1 MSPSGRERRFKLRH
15 YRYGAR
21 FEEQHM
27 ANRNL
32 DWRIEE
38 ACCNAWPAQRQV
50 WLGDWLLRFAP
61 GVSRRANSANPLR
74 AEAGDVDALIA
85 AGTPL
90 YAAQGLPLLVRV
102 LSLLDPAVDR
112 RLEALGFTAEG
123 ETSVLHADISEVK
136 REPAPD
142 VTIEPQPSPE
152 WLAANRAMRGLGA
165 FEDAVYR
172 RIVSSIALPAAFLSL
187 GVDGKP
193 AALAFGA
200 LHDGLLVCESVIT
213 DAAHRGRGYSR
224 RLMASMFDWAA
235 AQGASGICLQVQADN
250 DPAVTLYN
258 DLGLT
263 DERFRYWYRRA
274 PG

>member
-1 MSPSGRERRFKLRH
+1 MPQRD
-15 YRYGAR
+15 
-21 FEEQHM
+21 
-27 ANRNL
+27 L

-74 AEAGDVDALIA
+74 AGASDVDALVA

-90 YAAQGLPLLVRV
+90 YAAQSLPMLVRV

-112 RLEALGFTAEG
+112 RLDALGFTAEG
-123 ETSVLHADISEVK
+123 ETLVLHGDIGAVARK
-136 REPAPD
+136 PDPD
-142 VTIEPQPSPE
+142 VTIEPQPSPA
-152 WLAANRAMRGLGA
+152 WQAPNRAMLGLGA

-172 RIVSSIALPAAFLSL
+172 RIVTSIALPAAFLSL
-187 GVDGKP
+187 HVDGKP

-224 RLMASMFDWAA
+224 RLMAAMFDWAA
-235 AQGASGICLQVQADN
+235 ALGADGVCLQVQADN
-250 DPAVTLYN
+250 DPAVRLYN
-258 DLGLT
+258 SLGLT
-263 DERFRYWYRRA
+263 TERFRYWYRRA